1 MVRVAASVGE
11 LSGLGLLTWVYPPGL
26 VDRVVAA
33 CGRSEQRRRLL
44 PARLVVYFVLGL
56 ALFSPAPYLEV
67 MRHLVEGLRG
77 VGLLGTWRVPAKSS
91 LFRARERLG
100 SEPLRVLFATT
111 AKPMATEATPGAFW
125 RGLRLLAVDGTCW
138 DVEDSEANEAAFGRP
153 GSGRGAGRSA
163 FPQVR
168 MAALVEVGSHA
179 VLDAELAG
187 CRTGEVTLVGRLPRS
202 CSPGQ
207 LVLADREFLGVPL
220 WQAFTATGTDLLW
233 RVPANR
239 VLPVVTQFRDGSWL
253 SRIRASGGP
262 ARHEPVAV
270 RVLAYRLRDRV
281 GEGDYRLVTTLLNAR
296 RYPARQLA
304 ALYRERWEIES
315 VFAEIKTHQRGAR
328 VVLSSKTP
336 EGIRQQIWA
345 HLLVH
350 RALRELMLRTAATR
364 DLDPDRISFTE
375 TLRSARRSVTVTPGS
390 LPPELLVRALVM
402 LEQDLLER
410 LLPVRRL
417 RSQARVVKR
426 KMSNYHLKRTG
437 HRDWPQPT
445 RTGPQAVL
453 IARPQPTSP

>member
-1 MVRVAASVGE
+1 MSGRVSE

-33 CGRSEQRRRLL
+33 CGCAEQRKRLL

-77 VGLLGTWRVPAKSS
+77 QGLLGGWHVPAKSS
-91 LFRARERLG
+91 LFRARQRLG
-100 SEPLRVLFATT
+100 CEPLRVLFATT

-138 DVEDSEANEAAFGRP
+138 DVADSEANEAAFGRP
-153 GSGRGAGRSA
+153 GNGRGPDKSA

-202 CSPGQ
+202 VGPGQ

-220 WQAFTATGTDLLW
+220 WQAFTATGADLLW

-239 VLPVVTQFRDGSWL
+239 VLPVNKQFRDGSWL
-253 SRIRASGGP
+253 SQIRASSGP
-262 ARHEPVAV
+262 ARREPVTV
-270 RVLAYRLRDRV
+270 RVLSYQLKGQV
-281 GEGDYRLVTTLLNAR
+281 GAGAADGYRLVTTLLDAR
-296 RYPARQLA
+296 QYPARQLA

-336 EGIRQQIWA
+336 DGVRQQIWA

-350 RALRELMLRTAATR
+350 HALRELMLRTAATR
-364 DLDPDRISFTE
+364 GLDPDRVSFTE

-390 LPPELLVRALVM
+390 F
-402 LEQDLLER
+402 
-410 LLPVRRL
+410 
-417 RSQARVVKR
+417 
-426 KMSNYHLKRTG
+426 
-437 HRDWPQPT
+437 
-445 RTGPQAVL
+445 
-453 IARPQPTSP
+453 SP

>member
-1 MVRVAASVGE
+1 MSD

-33 CGRSEQRRRLL
+33 CGRAERRQRLL
-44 PARLVVYFVLGL
+44 PARLVVYFVLVAL
-56 ALFSPAPYLEV
+56 ALFSSAPYLEV

-77 VGLLGTWRVPAKSS
+77 SGLLGNWRVPAKSS
-91 LFRARERLG
+91 LFRARQRLG

-138 DVEDSEANEAAFGRP
+138 DVADSETNETAFGRP
-153 GSGRGAGRSA
+153 GSGRGSGRSA

-168 MAALVEVGSHA
+168 MAALVEIGSHA

-202 CSPGQ
+202 TSPGQ

-220 WQAFTATGTDLLW
+220 WQAFTATGADLLW

-239 VLPVVTQFRDGSWL
+239 VLPVTKQFRDGSWL
-253 SRIRASGGP
+253 SHIRASSGP
-262 ARHEPVAV
+262 ARKEPVV
-270 RVLAYRLRDRV
+270 IRVLAYRLKDRA
-281 GEGDYRLVTTLLNAR
+281 GEGETDGYRLVTSLLDAR

-336 EGIRQQIWA
+336 DGIHQQIWA

-350 RALRELMLRTAATR
+350 HALRELMLRTAATR
-364 DLDPDRISFTE
+364 GLDPDRVSFTE

-390 LPPELLVRALVM
+390 F
-402 LEQDLLER
+402 
-410 LLPVRRL
+410 
-417 RSQARVVKR
+417 
-426 KMSNYHLKRTG
+426 
-437 HRDWPQPT
+437 
-445 RTGPQAVL
+445 
-453 IARPQPTSP
+453 SP

>member
-1 MVRVAASVGE
+1 
-11 LSGLGLLTWVYPPGL
+11 L

-33 CGRSEQRRRLL
+33 CGRAERRQRLL
-44 PARLVVYFVLGL
+44 PARLVVYFVLAL

-77 VGLLGTWRVPAKSS
+77 SGLLGNWRVPAKSS
-91 LFRARERLG
+91 LFRARQRLG

-111 AKPMATEATPGAFW
+111 AKPMATEATPGALW

-138 DVEDSEANEAAFGRP
+138 DVADSEANETAFGRP
-153 GSGRGAGRSA
+153 GSGRGSGRSA

-168 MAALVEVGSHA
+168 MAALVEIGSHA

-202 CSPGQ
+202 TSPGQ

-220 WQAFTATGTDLLW
+220 WQAFTATGADLLW

-239 VLPVVTQFRDGSWL
+239 VLPVTKQFRDGSWL
-253 SRIRASGGP
+253 SHVRASSGP
-262 ARHEPVAV
+262 ARKEPVVV
-270 RVLAYRLRDRV
+270 RVLAYRLKDRA
-281 GEGDYRLVTTLLNAR
+281 GEGETDGYRLVTSLLDAR

-336 EGIRQQIWA
+336 DGIHQQIWA

-350 RALRELMLRTAATR
+350 HALRELMLRTAATR
-364 DLDPDRISFTE
+364 GLDPDRVSFTE

-390 LPPELLVRALVM
+390 F
-402 LEQDLLER
+402 
-410 LLPVRRL
+410 
-417 RSQARVVKR
+417 
-426 KMSNYHLKRTG
+426 
-437 HRDWPQPT
+437 
-445 RTGPQAVL
+445 
-453 IARPQPTSP
+453 SP